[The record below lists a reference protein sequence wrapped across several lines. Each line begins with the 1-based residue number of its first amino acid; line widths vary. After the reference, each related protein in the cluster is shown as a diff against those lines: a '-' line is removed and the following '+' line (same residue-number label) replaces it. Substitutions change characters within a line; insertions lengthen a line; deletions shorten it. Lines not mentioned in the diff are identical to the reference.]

1 MDPSCLRCDV
11 DRSSSTTQLPRN
23 TTTFPSF
30 SALTATR
37 RTEVARQFTFA
48 EGRWEGFCISMTT
61 VVNSRDNGARAQ
73 KFRSKAVHRY
83 TSPPDSGCSSFA
95 SM

>member
-37 RTEVARQFTFA
+37 RTEVARQFAFA
-48 EGRWEGFCISMTT
+48 E
-61 VVNSRDNGARAQ
+61 
-73 KFRSKAVHRY
+73 
-83 TSPPDSGCSSFA
+83 
-95 SM
+95 